1 MNTYINTGTGYR
13 NIFPMFDEHHPE
25 VSFHGQNPRTNYKQV
40 MCMAHPSEIA
50 FFGFARPAFGS
61 IPPTTEMQ
69 VCRSV
74 SKSKSEFKI

>member
-1 MNTYINTGTGYR
+1 
-13 NIFPMFDEHHPE
+13 
-25 VSFHGQNPRTNYKQV
+25 
-40 MCMAHPSEIA
+40 MAHPSEIA